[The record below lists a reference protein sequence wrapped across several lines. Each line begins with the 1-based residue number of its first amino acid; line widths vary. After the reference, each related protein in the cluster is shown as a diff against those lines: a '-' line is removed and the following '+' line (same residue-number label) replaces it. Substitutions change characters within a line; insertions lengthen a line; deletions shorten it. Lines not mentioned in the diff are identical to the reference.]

1 MKKLFTDAPLSTCFK
16 WKRSRDRS
24 FRGTIRLFSIKRH
37 AISSWKCIQ
46 SIAKVSRKE
55 ILNVKFYYFF
65 FPLRIS
71 WIWLFRENG
80 RFLSSRNLFLTR
92 NFTFEYLLTLLR
104 LGVEK
109 KEIHSYSLC
118 VYIYIRVYEDD
129 EVWRNDS
136 FSTTKNESWEMY
148 VWNLN
153 IEFNLFFSIL
163 LSFQV
168 IKHRRGDFLPVNQF
182 LILKSLELHE
192 RIKNCIKNVIKYYEY

>member
-1 MKKLFTDAPLSTCFK
+1 MVIPRKWEISFFAQFISYAEFHIWIFIDVTSIRSGKK
-16 WKRSRDRS
+16 
-24 FRGTIRLFSIKRH
+24 
-37 AISSWKCIQ
+37 
-46 SIAKVSRKE
+46 
-55 ILNVKFYYFF
+55 
-65 FPLRIS
+65 
-71 WIWLFRENG
+71 
-80 RFLSSRNLFLTR
+80 RN
-92 NFTFEYLLTLLR
+92 TFVQFMCL
-104 LGVEK
+104 
-109 KEIHSYSLC
+109 
-118 VYIYIRVYEDD
+118 YIYIRVYEDD